1 MLISSLNFTY
11 FEHNGFRYVNPVTGH
26 LDEISHLLLS
36 PHVDD
41 FARVLLGESGPESV
55 VVFDVF
61 LTSLELVQR
70 RLENFDHTF
79 FRDIHWLNFIVG
91 VSPSGLLSEDHVCKQ
106 QPDVSSPFPSISKL
120 P

>member
-1 MLISSLNFTY
+1 M
-11 FEHNGFRYVNPVTGH
+11 TGH
-26 LDEISHLLLS
+26 LDEISHLFLG

-41 FARVLLGESGPESV
+41 FARVLLGESGPEPV

-70 RLENFDHTF
+70 RLENFDHAF

-91 VSPSGLLSEDHVCKQ
+91 VSSSRLLTEDDVCSNSRM
-106 QPDVSSPFPSISKL
+106 DV
-120 P
+120 